1 MGTWGAVQISVLA
14 ICGLVLLASGQHAPT
29 DARQLVNMDKELVVE
44 VWSDVVCPFC
54 YIGKRELEAALAR
67 FPQLDKVRVVW
78 RSFEL
83 DPYAP
88 TRSPEDMYGMLASK
102 YGITREE
109 ASSRVQGVV
118 DRARSVG
125 LDYRMDLAVM
135 GSSFDAHRVLQLA
148 KSKGKGDAMKERL
161 FKAYFCEGAHL
172 ADHPTLVRLAG
183 EVGIEAVE
191 VTDLLAGDAFTEAV
205 RADEEEARR
214 IGVRGVP
221 FFVFDRRFSVSGAQQ
236 SATFLGA
243 LQQAWDAR

>member
-1 MGTWGAVQISVLA
+1 MLQAAVLA
-14 ICGLVLLASGQHAPT
+14 CCGLVLLPGGQNSPT
-29 DARQLVNMDKELVVE
+29 DARQQTKMEKELVVE

-67 FPQLDKVRVVW
+67 FPERDKVRVVW

-83 DPYAP
+83 DPSAP

-118 DRARSVG
+118 DRARTVG
-125 LDYRMDLAVM
+125 LNYRMDIAVM

-172 ADHPTLVRLAG
+172 ADGPTLVRLAG
-183 EVGIEAVE
+183 EVGIETAE
-191 VTDLLAGDAFTEAV
+191 VTALLASDAFTDAV
-205 RADEEEARR
+205 RTDEAEARR

-221 FFVFDRRFSVSGAQQ
+221 FFVFDRRLSVSGAQH
-236 SATFLGA
+236 SSTFLGA
-243 LQQAWDAR
+243 LQQAWDTQ

>member
-1 MGTWGAVQISVLA
+1 MIQAALLA
-14 ICGLVLLASGQHAPT
+14 CCGLVLLTSGQDSAMV
-29 DARQLVNMDKELVVE
+29 ARQQTKMEKELVVE

-67 FPQLDKVRVVW
+67 FPQRDKVRVVW

-83 DPYAP
+83 DPNAP

-118 DRARSVG
+118 DRARTVG
-125 LDYRMDLAVM
+125 LDYRMDIAVM

-172 ADHPTLVRLAG
+172 ADGPTLVRLAG
-183 EVGIEAVE
+183 EVGIEAAE
-191 VTDLLAGDAFTEAV
+191 VTALLASDAFTEAV
-205 RADEEEARR
+205 RTDEAEARR

-221 FFVFDRRFSVSGAQQ
+221 FFVFDRRLSVSGAQHC
-236 SATFLGA
+236 STFLGA
-243 LQQAWDAR
+243 LQQAWDTQ